1 MIYTKTSTH
10 LIEHLIKPKNS
21 DDSDDSHY
29 NGYSLTPKS
38 IYSNDSALIVYTTYE
53 DLPNFFNNIT
63 TVDFPNIFEIL
74 YTLVKD
80 DPDWRVQFDVIENL
94 RIINKYSPKELKPYL
109 GQFSIFLQRCID
121 NLRTNLSKNTLLL
134 MKELFLHFKDIDLSE
149 EFLNANLSK
158 VLEKAISDKGF
169 IKTEARSALKT
180 LEKTG
185 CSNAVIKVLC
195 DKTFDKNVNISEISF
210 QTLADTIKE
219 AKENLGGSLNQDYI
233 ELLFFTI
240 AKTIDGKRAASKRI
254 AEELCQQ
261 LKGGLPGTEAEL
273 EGYLKGNM
281 KLKEYDARLIL
292 KAMQTKN
299 TKAAPKGDFSSF
311 LKERRMKKELNVKEE
326 ENKMADISPM
336 NAEDEL

>member
-10 LIEHLIKPKNS
+10 LIEHLIQPKNT
-21 DDSDDSHY
+21 DDPDNSNHH
-29 NGYSLTPKS
+29 GYSLTPKS
-38 IYSNDSALIVYTTYE
+38 IYDSGSALIVYTTYE
-53 DLPNFFNNIT
+53 DLPNFYNQT
-63 TVDFPNIFEIL
+63 QETYANIFEIL

-109 GQFSIFLQRCID
+109 EQFSFFLQRCID
-121 NLRTNLSKNTLLL
+121 NLRTNLSKNTLLF
-134 MKELFLHFKDIDLSE
+134 MKELFLHFKDIDPSE
-149 EFLNANLSK
+149 EFLSTNLSK
-158 VLEKAISDKGF
+158 VIEKAISDKAF
-169 IKTEARSALKT
+169 IKNEARSALKT

-185 CSNAVIKVLC
+185 CSNPVIKVLC
-195 DKTFDKNVNISEISF
+195 DKTFDKNVFISEISF
-210 QTLADTIKE
+210 QTLAETIKE
-219 AKENLGGSLNQDYI
+219 AKENLSGSLTQDYI
-233 ELLFFTI
+233 ELMFFTV

-281 KLKEYDARLIL
+281 KLKDYDAMLIV

-299 TKAAPKGDFSSF
+299 VKAAPKADFSSF
-311 LKERRMKKELNVKEE
+311 LKERRMKKELDVKEE
-326 ENKMADISPM
+326 ENKMPEKSPM
-336 NAEDEL
+336 NTEDEL